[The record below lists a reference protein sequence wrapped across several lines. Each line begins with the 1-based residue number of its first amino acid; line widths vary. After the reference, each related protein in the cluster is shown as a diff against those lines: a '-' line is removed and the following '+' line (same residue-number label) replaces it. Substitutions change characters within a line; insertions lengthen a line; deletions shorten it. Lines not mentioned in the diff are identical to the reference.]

1 MVIRSFIAFKIP
13 TGMRDILVGVQEK
26 LRHNGVDLRYV
37 RPQGIHLTLKF
48 LGNIEEESILPIF
61 EVMQRIC
68 EGQQH
73 LDVYLQGVG
82 AFPSSRNPRVVWAG
96 LEGDLVPLYTMQQQL
111 EQGLIPLGFEPEKR
125 RFQAHLTLG
134 RMRKSSKPPNISA
147 LLDDLQLETQHHFTL
162 DELILYRS
170 ELLPGGAVYEGM
182 KSVRIEN

>member
-1 MVIRSFIAFKIP
+1 VIRSFIAFKIP
-13 TGMRDILVGVQEK
+13 TGMRDILVSVQEK
-26 LRHNGVDLRYV
+26 LRRNGVDLRYV

-48 LGNIEEESILPIF
+48 LGNIREENIPPIF
-61 EVMQRIC
+61 DVMKQVCDGQRS
-68 EGQQH
+68 

-82 AFPSSRNPRVVWAG
+82 AFPSPRNPRVVWVG

-134 RMRKSSKPPNISA
+134 RMRKSRKPPNITA
-147 LLDDLQLETQHHFTL
+147 LLDDLHLEPQSRFTL

-170 ELLPGGAVYEGM
+170 ELLPGGAVYEEM
-182 KSVRIEN
+182 ESVRIEG